1 MLLHNIYINTFIY
14 IHLFSE
20 TLYTCIYI
28 YRFKQVSV
36 QAQNTLSFTEMHMQ
50 MGRNAMQYLP
60 WLDLDTPQTARFT
73 LSVKETL
80 PKKELASNWPTQ
92 GLSSYKTKSISL

>member
-1 MLLHNIYINTFIY
+1 M
-14 IHLFSE
+14 
-20 TLYTCIYI
+20 YI
-28 YRFKQVSV
+28 YRIKQVSV

-80 PKKELASNWPTQ
+80 PKKELASN
-92 GLSSYKTKSISL
+92 

>member
-1 MLLHNIYINTFIY
+1 
-14 IHLFSE
+14 
-20 TLYTCIYI
+20 
-28 YRFKQVSV
+28 
-36 QAQNTLSFTEMHMQ
+36 MQ

-80 PKKELASNWPTQ
+80 QKKELASN
-92 GLSSYKTKSISL
+92 